1 MKIAKR
7 ATQKNFEVNE
17 YFYTEKQLSALYINE
32 EITKIEGVPGYRV
45 YADWCKE
52 VKVVLTD
59 GFYTT
64 VVVTNEGTEIYVSI
78 I

>member
-17 YFYTEKQLSALYINE
+17 YFYTEAQLSTLYVNE

-45 YADWCKE
+45 YAEYCKE
-52 VKVVLTD
+52 IKVVLVD

-64 VVVTNEGTEIYVSI
+64 VVVTNTGEEIYVSI